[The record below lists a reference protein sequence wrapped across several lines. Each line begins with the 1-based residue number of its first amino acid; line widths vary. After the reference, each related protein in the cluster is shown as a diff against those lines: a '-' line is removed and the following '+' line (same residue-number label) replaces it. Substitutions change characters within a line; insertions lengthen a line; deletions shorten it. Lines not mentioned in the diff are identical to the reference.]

1 MSDCDDQNTDGVD
14 ATTVKKPIGDGLM
27 IISLTATTAAIFLGL
42 RLADMRKG
50 NTLLTSTSLVWFVS
64 TCMVNVIKTLCK

>member
-42 RLADMRKG
+42 RLADMRQG
-50 NTLLTSTSLVWFVS
+50 NTLLTSTSLVWFMSLPVW
-64 TCMVNVIKTLCK
+64 

>member
-42 RLADMRKG
+42 RLADMRQG
-50 NTLLTSTSLVWFVS
+50 STLLTSTSLVWFMSLPVW
-64 TCMVNVIKTLCK
+64 